1 MHNTAKLLCAKIGF
15 CGVWTCSEDDFMC
28 ARYEVLLFYLFMYL
42 PPVVPYC

>member
-28 ARYEVLLFYLFMYL
+28 ARYEVLCLLIHGLSY
-42 PPVVPYC
+42 VARC